1 MARFLA
7 REIRAERARAGLSQ
21 ADLAERL
28 GTSPSTVSAMERG
41 VRAIYAAELPD
52 LCRALGVDLLAF
64 LTRADAADRRAM
76 GLS

>member
-41 VRAIYAAELPD
+41 VRSLLASELPD
-52 LCRALGVDLLAF
+52 LCKALGVDLLTF
-64 LTRADAADRRAM
+64 LTRADAADRKAM
-76 GLS
+76 GL